1 MKSNEKTGNQEVYRR
16 ATRLTLLFIIVYGL
30 AQYFT
35 SLQPQV
41 LSYTVFKQE
50 VAAGKIKKITIRKET
65 ISGDFSSPGAEAIPG
80 QSTLFKVIL
89 PPVEDPGLLP
99 LLELNG
105 VEVEAKPTEMSALV
119 RILVGIAPWLLL
131 LAFFYYSSQLMQ
143 KRMGG
148 SGIFSFSRS
157 KARRH
162 QQETIHLGF
171 DDVAGLEHA
180 KQDLTEIV
188 DYLKNP
194 DKYRAIGAKMPKGIL
209 LMGAP
214 GTGKTLL
221 AKATA
226 GEAAVPFFSISGSEF
241 IEMFVG
247 VGASRVRDMFEQAR
261 KEAPAII
268 FIDEIDSV
276 GRLRGTGLGGG
287 NDEREQTLNQ
297 ILAEMDGF
305 EPEEAVVV
313 LAATNRPDVLD
324 PALLRPGRFDRKLTL
339 ELPQLAAREKILEVH
354 TRKVPL
360 ADKSCLKDIANRT
373 VGMSGADLENLVNE
387 AALRAA
393 RENRHE
399 VTAADFE
406 YARDRVILGSE
417 REDILNEDEKKRI
430 ACHEAGHA
438 VTAYYMEHSDPLRK
452 VSIIPRGRALG
463 MTEQTPGE
471 DRHNFTQVYLQERI
485 SIMLGGR
492 LAEQLV
498 FSEVSTGAADDLKQ
512 ATQLARRMVS
522 QWGMNEAL
530 GPVSFPQSEE
540 HPFLGRDIAEPRNFS
555 EDTARRIDEEVV
567 ALIQKCEQQA
577 AEILKLHSDELDC
590 LANGLLEHETLESGD
605 IERLLNWS
613 IANPDLA
620 NPDPAQAD
628 PLKTIPQVKSLT
640 TNKHSS

>member
-1 MKSNEKTGNQEVYRR
+1 MKGDNKTDNRDLYRR
-16 ATRLTLLFIIVYGL
+16 ATRLTLFFIVIYSL
-30 AQYFT
+30 TQYFT
-35 SLQPQV
+35 SIQPQL
-41 LSYTVFKQE
+41 LSYTTFKHE
-50 VAAGKIKKITIRKET
+50 ISAGKINRVTIQRET
-65 ISGDFSSPGAEAIPG
+65 ISGDFASPPGPTTPG
-80 QSTLFKVIL
+80 QSTAFKVVL
-89 PPVEDPGLLP
+89 PPVEDPTLLP

-105 VEVEAKPTEMSALV
+105 VEVEAKPTEMSVLV
-119 RILVGIAPWLLL
+119 RILIGVVPWVLLF
-131 LAFFYYSSQLMQ
+131 AFFYYSSQLMQ

-148 SGIFSFSRS
+148 SGMFGFSRS

-162 QQETIHLGF
+162 ERETIHLGYN
-171 DDVAGLEHA
+171 DVAGLEHA
-180 KQDLTEIV
+180 KQDLMEIV

-209 LMGAP
+209 MMGSP

-261 KEAPAII
+261 KAAPAII

-360 ADKSCLKDIANRT
+360 ADKGCLKDIASRT

-393 RENRHE
+393 REDRHE
-399 VTAADFE
+399 VTSEDFE

-452 VSIIPRGRALG
+452 ISIIPRGRALG
-463 MTEQTPGE
+463 MTEQMPGE
-471 DRHNFTQVYLQERI
+471 DRHNFTQVYLEERI

-498 FSEVSTGAADDLKQ
+498 FNGVTTGAADDLKQ
-512 ATQLARRMVS
+512 ATQIARRMVS
-522 QWGMNEAL
+522 QWGMNEKL

-540 HPFLGRDIAEPRNFS
+540 HPFLGRDIAEPGSFS
-555 EDTARRIDEEVV
+555 EDTARKIDEEVV
-567 ALIQKCEQQA
+567 TLIRKCERQA
-577 AEILKLHSDELDC
+577 AEILKLHRNELDL
-590 LANGLLEHETLESGD
+590 LANGLLEHETLAGHE

-613 IANPDLA
+613 IANPDPL
-620 NPDPAQAD
+620 QA
-628 PLKTIPQVKSLT
+628 TTQVKPLT
-640 TNKHSS
+640 SSNHST